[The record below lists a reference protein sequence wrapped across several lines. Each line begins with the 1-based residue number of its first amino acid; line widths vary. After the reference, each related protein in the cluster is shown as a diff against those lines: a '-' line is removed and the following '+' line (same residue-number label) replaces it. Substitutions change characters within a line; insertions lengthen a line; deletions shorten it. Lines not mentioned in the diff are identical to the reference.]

1 MTGVYTFT
9 TTNASGCDSTAS
21 LNLTINNTPNINIV
35 ASSTSICYGDT
46 SIINATIGLDSYE
59 WYSINQSAIISN
71 NNSINVTSNSYF
83 VVVSDDG
90 CIAISDTITISVIT
104 IPDPTN
110 VTASN
115 IGLTSATMSWD
126 AVSVTGKYDF
136 RFREV
141 GSSTWNT
148 ITNFLGTSYTLNGLS
163 DGTDYI

>member
-1 MTGVYTFT
+1 M
-9 TTNASGCDSTAS
+9 
-21 LNLTINNTPNINIV
+21 
-35 ASSTSICYGDT
+35 
-46 SIINATIGLDSYE
+46 
-59 WYSINQSAIISN
+59 
-71 NNSINVTSNSYF
+71 
-83 VVVSDDG
+83 VVVLFV
-90 CIAISDTITISVIT
+90 TISITVIGA

-126 AVSVTGKYDF
+126 AFVSVTGKYDF

-163 DGTDYI
+163 DGTDYEFGGS